1 MLKISTRISLLYFFS
16 TAVIIGIMAFSMYFI
31 YHNQRLQAI
40 DDELHDY
47 AHFLTTGQ
55 DFGNENTEY
64 IFKELTARRDKSKQ
78 KIIFDYN
85 FILIAKDSVI
95 FQPGE
100 PFYLEDIID
109 NIMDY
114 DEKDM
119 KNAYV
124 TLNVNEQDFRI
135 YEYKIQSNKQNGIED
150 AELDIIMVASLN
162 KFNESLT
169 QISYILFVVSPL
181 LLIIAALIG
190 YFITKRALAPVRQM
204 SRTAE
209 SITGKNLDRRVPVPN
224 ADDELAELARTLNDM
239 IERLQSTINAQK
251 QFVADASHDFRT
263 PLAIIRLELEML
275 EARHDIANDIRY
287 PIEKSIREIKTLST
301 MAENL
306 LILARADSRQ
316 LSLNKTTFR
325 LDELIMETAADF
337 KKIAL
342 VRSINFNIN
351 IDAATEIFADK
362 DMLKRVLTNAIDNA
376 IKYSSE
382 DRPIKIELHIEKNK
396 NIITISNEGKTLS
409 DSELSNIFSRFQ
421 RSDKSRTTKG
431 FGLGMPIIKTI
442 IETHGGSVLFESK
455 QGLNKLFIIL

>member
-1 MLKISTRISLLYFFS
+1 
-16 TAVIIGIMAFSMYFI
+16 MYFI
-31 YHNQRLQAI
+31 YHNQRLKAI
-40 DDELHDY
+40 DEELHDY
-47 AHFLTTGQ
+47 AHFLTSGQ
-55 DFGNENTEY
+55 DFGNGDAEY
-64 IFKELTARRDKSKQ
+64 IFKELTARREKSKQ

-109 NIMDY
+109 NIMAY
-114 DEKDM
+114 DEKDI

-135 YEYKIQSNKQNGIED
+135 YEYKIKSNERDNTEES
-150 AELDIIMVASLN
+150 ELDIIMVASLN

-169 QISYILFVVSPL
+169 QISYILFIISPL

-190 YFITKRALAPVRQM
+190 YFITKRALAPVREM

-209 SITGKNLDRRVPVPN
+209 SITGKNLDGRVPVPN

-239 IERLQSTINAQK
+239 IERLQNTINAQK

-275 EARHDIANDIRY
+275 EERHDISDDVRNS
-287 PIEKSIREIKTLST
+287 IERSIREIKTLST

-316 LSLNKTTFR
+316 LFLNKAMFR
-325 LDELIMETAADF
+325 LDELIMETVAVF
-337 KKIAL
+337 NKIAL
-342 VRSINFNIN
+342 AKNINFNIS
-351 IDAATEIFADK
+351 IDETLEIFADR
-362 DMLKRVLTNAIDNA
+362 DMMKRVIINSIDNA
-376 IKYSSE
+376 IKYSPE
-382 DRPIKIELHIEKNK
+382 NKTIKIKLNKSKANIE
-396 NIITISNEGKTLS
+396 IIIINEGKTLS
-409 DSELSNIFSRFQ
+409 SAELSNIFSRFG
-421 RSDKSRTTKG
+421 RADKSRTTKG

-442 IETHGGSVLFESK
+442 VETHGGSVEFISK
-455 QGLNKLFIIL
+455 NGLNRLIITL